1 MSYISNPNQP
11 IVFGSLPEANCD
23 ACGDGTS
30 KQLVDVNDELF
41 FQLEAQP
48 CTDELVLSN
57 EAAVVW
63 TNSAGRVCG
72 DADEFGIYSFN
83 FTTTE
88 PYQVYKIIIVVNTL
102 TSGELTIHLQG
113 GDSYTFYTAGTYEIY
128 LSSDVAING
137 DLTPQIYLDGSTF
150 VGCFSTNIRVYG
162 VGTALQVAWVDAGTL
177 EVVSLVDSITTVVDN
192 FVTVGLD
199 MASQSVDA
207 GCYRLAITD
216 SCDYACGAGGIIN
229 GSFVS
234 TAGWDLTDGGWT
246 IAGGQAEF
254 NGDTSDN
261 KEIINLTE
269 LCTGETYI
277 VTVDIASA
285 VDTRLFASAGTGGT
299 STPPY
304 HASAGIQT
312 FEIVAGT
319 GTLNFTLRCTAMADG
334 ASMVIRSVSVQ
345 LAESSLEFTQYSNVL
360 SVGEYDDCGRFLKIG
375 GCNASNQF
383 GLAFSGT
390 SFLPSVRV
398 EGIRYK
404 PQYDVDV
411 DSFRSAS
418 GNWTANYVDRRK
430 KWTFHFGRVPENVLD
445 FLSVVLFFDNCYIND
460 ELYFPANDEFPQIDW
475 NDADNKFGRF
485 DIEMYEKKNKVTKVL
500 CTTGDADCLPSILDT
515 SDEPFLLTEG
525 LERIT
530 TESGTNI
537 YW

>member
-48 CTDELVLSN
+48 CTDELAISN
-57 EAAVVW
+57 QSAIVW
-63 TNSAGRVCG
+63 TSAAGRVCG
-72 DADEFGIYSFN
+72 DADAFGIYSFN

-88 PYQVYKIIIVVNTL
+88 VFRVFKVQIVVNTL
-102 TSGELTIHLQG
+102 TSGELTIHIQG

-128 LSSDVAING
+128 LSSDVAANG
-137 DLTPQIYLDGSTF
+137 DLTPQIYLNGASF
-150 VGCFSTNIRVYG
+150 VGCFSSAIRVYG
-162 VGTALQVAWVDAGTL
+162 VGTDISVAWVEADTL
-177 EVVSLVDSITTVVDN
+177 AFISEVDSVITVVDN
-192 FVTVGLD
+192 YVTVALD
-199 MASQSVDA
+199 MASQSVE
-207 GCYRLAITD
+207 GCARLAITD
-216 SCDYACGAGGIIN
+216 GCNPCNIDRICNQEFITDAGCWNATGPDNWQLFPSGQATIEGDGLTPAAYLFENPTEICIGTTYIIDYTLTACEGGNTFRLQGFDSSAIRNTAGTYSETLVANSTTLKFRAGIVGAGLIAVE
-229 GSFVS
+229 SFS
-234 TAGWDLTDGGWT
+234 IRTA
-246 IAGGQAEF
+246 
-254 NGDTSDN
+254 
-261 KEIINLTE
+261 
-269 LCTGETYI
+269 
-277 VTVDIASA
+277 
-285 VDTRLFASAGTGGT
+285 
-299 STPPY
+299 P
-304 HASAGIQT
+304 
-312 FEIVAGT
+312 
-319 GTLNFTLRCTAMADG
+319 
-334 ASMVIRSVSVQ
+334 
-345 LAESSLEFTQYSNVL
+345 SSLTFTQYSNVL
-360 SVGEYDDCGRFLKIG
+360 SIGEYDDCGKFLKIG
-375 GCNASNQF
+375 GCNAANQF